1 MQGRSPDPHRPATVD
16 SAAWSRRIAAGDEAA
31 FTAFYEHWFAPTL
44 ALARAASRRDE
55 GFCLD
60 VVHEV
65 MLTAA
70 RKLPALRDEA
80 AVASWLGKV
89 VFRRVTDLRRQ
100 EQRRLRREQR
110 ATTVAERPDEPEPW
124 LGLAAV
130 ERDRWLGERLAEL
143 GEADR
148 ALLLA
153 RFGGGGSVTAVGA
166 TLGLGADAAHGR
178 LRRVIQRLRQKAAE
192 WLHVP

>member
-1 MQGRSPDPHRPATVD
+1 MHGPAVPRRDPAIESATL
-16 SAAWSRRIAAGDEAA
+16 SGRIAAGDEAA

-55 GFCLD
+55 NFCLD

-65 MLTAA
+65 MLTVA
-70 RKLPALRDEA
+70 RKLPRLADEA
-80 AVASWLGKV
+80 AVAAWLGKV
-89 VFRRVTDLRRQ
+89 VFRRVVDQLRQ
-100 EQRRLRREQR
+100 EQRRQRREQR
-110 ATTVAERPDEPEPW
+110 VVGDAELEDRREPW
-124 LGLAAV
+124 SGLAGA
-130 ERDRWLGERLAEL
+130 EQQRWLGERLAEL
-143 GEADR
+143 EETDR

-153 RFGGGGSVTAVGA
+153 RFGDGASVVAVGC

-178 LRRVIQRLRQKAAE
+178 LRRVLTKLRQRAAE